1 MNARKQIRMDR
12 DMLQRARAKAAEF
25 GVSLSEYVR
34 RLVVADLS
42 LRKAIRAK
50 KRGADR
56 NKREP

>member
-42 LRKAIRAK
+42 LRKASRAK